1 MIEMEPMPAGGITV
15 RPAVASRPTERHVLA
30 LGLGIAALFVVAAGV
45 VAATALPF
53 GGSPWAAL
61 HLALVG
67 AATVAIGTFMPH
79 FAVTLAGTRPAPAT
93 HRLAAILLL
102 AAGALGVVAGMT
114 VLGPGWTLAGS
125 SLALAGLGLTAWHT
139 FAPTR
144 DPLARRHP
152 IALLAYGLA
161 LAELAIAMAIGAA
174 AATGVPM
181 VTAAWATL
189 RPAHAWLALFG
200 AVSLTIFATL
210 VYLAPTVLG
219 ARLRPS
225 VPLAVGLFGVAAG
238 PAVAAIGFALALRAI
253 VIGGMAIT
261 LMGALGQVAYA
272 LDAHRRRGPFTTEH
286 DWRRVVVGHLTA
298 GTAWFA
304 VASGAALA
312 GVIGGGPV
320 AGWSIG
326 VLAVPMVAGWLLQE
340 LVGSWTHLV
349 PSVTPG
355 GPADHAVQRRALA
368 HLSRSR
374 LVAWN
379 AGIGLAWAGLTL
391 DQSPMTVA
399 GAILIAGTV
408 AASVVM
414 LARSLTRARY

>member
-1 MIEMEPMPAGGITV
+1 MIDIEPMPAAGTTV
-15 RPAVASRPTERHVLA
+15 RPATASRLTERHVLA
-30 LGLGIAALFVVAAGV
+30 LGLGMAALFVVAAGV
-45 VAATALPF
+45 SAAISLPF
-53 GGSPWAAL
+53 GGSPWASL

-79 FAVTLAGTRPAPAT
+79 FAVTLAGTRPAPAIE
-93 HRLAAILLL
+93 RLAAIMLL
-102 AAGALGVVAGMT
+102 AVGALAVVAGMR
-114 VLGPGWTLAGS
+114 VLGSGWTLAGS
-125 SLALAGLGLTAWHT
+125 TLALIGVALTARHT
-139 FAPTR
+139 VAPTR

-161 LAELAIAMAIGAA
+161 LAELAIAMALGAA
-174 AATGVPM
+174 GAIGIPE

-189 RPAHAWLALFG
+189 RPAHAWLSLFG

-225 VPLAVGLFGVAAG
+225 VPLIVGLVGVAAG
-238 PAVAAIGFALALRAI
+238 PLLTAAGFAVDLRAA
-253 VIGGMAIT
+253 VIAGMVVTFI
-261 LMGALGQVAYA
+261 GAVGQVAYA

-286 DWRRVVVGHLTA
+286 DWRRIVIWHLVG

-304 VASGAALA
+304 AACAVALA
-312 GVIGGGPV
+312 GMLGGGTV
-320 AGWSIG
+320 AGWSLG
-326 VLAVPMVAGWLLQE
+326 VLAVPMVGGWLLQE

-355 GPADHAVQRRALA
+355 SPADHAAQRRALA
-368 HLSRSR
+368 FASRTR

-379 AGIGLAWAGLTL
+379 AGIAAAWAGLALDIAQLSAVGATL
-391 DQSPMTVA
+391 VGLA
-399 GAILIAGTV
+399 LV
-408 AASVVM
+408 ASVATLAKSLT
-414 LARSLTRARY
+414 LARY

>member
-1 MIEMEPMPAGGITV
+1 MPAGGMTAGPGA
-15 RPAVASRPTERHVLA
+15 RTRLTERHVLA
-30 LGLGIAALFVVAAGV
+30 LGLGVAGAFVTAAGV
-45 VAATALPF
+45 SAALILPV
-53 GGSPWAAL
+53 GGSPWVAL

-79 FAVTLAGTRPAPAT
+79 FAVTLAGTRPAPAPE
-93 HRLAAILLL
+93 RLTAVLLL
-102 AAGALGVVAGMT
+102 ALGAVGVVAGMS
-114 VLGPGWTLAGS
+114 VLGPAWTLAGAV
-125 SLALAGLGLTAWHT
+125 LALAGVGLTARHT
-139 FAPTR
+139 VAPTR

-161 LAELAIAMAIGAA
+161 LAELATAMAIGAA
-174 AATGVPM
+174 GAIGIPA

-189 RPAHAWLALFG
+189 RPAHAWLSVFG

-225 VPLAVGLFGVAAG
+225 VPLAVGLVGVAAG
-238 PAVAAIGFALALRAI
+238 PVLTAAGFMLDLPAL
-253 VIGGMAIT
+253 VVGGMAVT
-261 LMGALGQVAYA
+261 LVGAVGQVAYA
-272 LDAHRRRGPFTTEH
+272 LDQYRRRGPFTTEH
-286 DWRRVVVGHLTA
+286 DWRRVVVWHLVA

-304 VASGAALA
+304 VACAAALA
-312 GVIGGGPV
+312 GVVGGGPV

-355 GPADHAVQRRALA
+355 APASHAAQRRDLA
-368 HLSRSR
+368 VGSRAR

-379 AGIGLAWAGLTL
+379 AGVGMAWAGLAFEVAAL
-391 DQSPMTVA
+391 A
-399 GAILIAGTV
+399 GAGAVLVGAALVTSV
-408 AASVVM
+408 AS

>member
-1 MIEMEPMPAGGITV
+1 MIEIEPMPSSGTAG
-15 RPAVASRPTERHVLA
+15 RPAASPRLTERHVLA
-30 LGLGIAALFVVAAGV
+30 LGLGVAGLFVVAAGIS
-45 VAATALPF
+45 AATSLAA
-53 GGSPWAAL
+53 GGSQWAAL

-79 FAVTLAGTRPAPAT
+79 FAVTLAGTRPAPAFE
-93 HRLAAILLL
+93 RLTAIALL
-102 AAGALGVVAGMT
+102 AIGAVGVVAGMT
-114 VLGPGWTLAGS
+114 VAGSGWTLSGAALAVAG
-125 SLALAGLGLTAWHT
+125 LALTARHT
-139 FAPTR
+139 VAPTR

-161 LAELAIAMAIGAA
+161 LAELATAMAIGAA
-174 AATGVPM
+174 GAIGIPA

-189 RPAHAWLALFG
+189 RPAHAWLSLFG

-225 VPLAVGLFGVAAG
+225 VPLAVGFAGVGVGPLLVAAG
-238 PAVAAIGFALALRAI
+238 FALDLRP
-253 VIGGMAIT
+253 VVVGGMAVT
-261 LMGALGQVAYA
+261 LVGAVGQVAYA
-272 LDAHRRRGPFTTEH
+272 LDQYRRRGPFSTEH
-286 DWRRVVVGHLTA
+286 DWRRVVVGHLVG

-304 VASGAALA
+304 AACAVTLA
-312 GVIGGGPV
+312 GVAGGGPV

-340 LVGSWTHLV
+340 LVGSWTHLA

-355 GPADHAVQRRALA
+355 SPADHAAQRRALA
-368 HLSRSR
+368 FASRSR

-379 AGIGLAWAGLTL
+379 AGIGLAWAGLAL
-391 DQSPMTVA
+391 DLTVMAVA
-399 GAILIAGTV
+399 GAMAVGAAV
-408 AASVVM
+408 AVSVVT
-414 LARSLTRARY
+414 LAKSLTRARY

>member
-1 MIEMEPMPAGGITV
+1 MIEIEPMPAGGTTA
-15 RPAVASRPTERHVLA
+15 RPAVTRPTERHVLA
-30 LGLGIAALFVVAAGV
+30 LGLGIAGSFVVAAGV

-53 GGSPWAAL
+53 GGSAWAAL

-79 FAVTLAGTRPAPAT
+79 FAVTLSGTRPAPAIQ
-93 HRLAAILLL
+93 RLAAVSLL
-102 AAGALGVVAGMT
+102 AAGAVGVVVGLT
-114 VLGPGWTLAGS
+114 LLGRGWTVAGAALS
-125 SLALAGLGLTAWHT
+125 LAGLGLTAWHT
-139 FAPTR
+139 VAPTR

-161 LAELAIAMAIGAA
+161 LAELAVAMAIGAA
-174 AATGVPM
+174 GAAGVPV

-225 VPLAVGLFGVAAG
+225 VPLAVGLVGVAAG
-238 PAVAAIGFALALRAI
+238 PVLAATGFALDLRA
-253 VIGGMAIT
+253 VVVAGMAIT
-261 LMGALGQVAYA
+261 LIGAIGQVVYA
-272 LDAHRRRGPFTTEH
+272 LDAHRRRGPFTSEH
-286 DWRRVVVGHLTA
+286 DWRRVVVGHLVA

-304 VASGAALA
+304 AASGVALA
-312 GVIGGGPV
+312 GLIGGGPI

-355 GPADHAVQRRALA
+355 GPVEHAVQRRALA
-368 HLSRSR
+368 HLSRPR

-379 AGIGLAWAGLTL
+379 VGTGLAWAG
-391 DQSPMTVA
+391 VA
-399 GAILIAGTV
+399 LEQIPVAAVGAILIGGAV
-408 AASVVM
+408 AASVAM
-414 LARSLTRARY
+414 LASSLTRARY

>member
-1 MIEMEPMPAGGITV
+1 MIEIDPMPAGGTTA
-15 RPAVASRPTERHVLA
+15 RPAAAPRLTERHVLA
-30 LGLGIAALFVVAAGV
+30 LGLCVAGLFVVAAGIA
-45 VAATALPF
+45 AATIIRS
-53 GGSPWAAL
+53 GGSPWVAL

-79 FAVTLAGTRPAPAT
+79 FAVTLAGTRPAPAPE
-93 HRLAAILLL
+93 RLAAILLL
-102 AAGALGVVAGMT
+102 ALGAVAVVAGMGL
-114 VLGPGWTLAGS
+114 LGSGWTLVGAV
-125 SLALAGLGLTAWHT
+125 LALAGLGLTARHT
-139 FAPTR
+139 VAPTR

-161 LAELAIAMAIGAA
+161 LAELATAMAIGAVGA
-174 AATGVPM
+174 AGIPA
-181 VTAAWATL
+181 VTSAWATL
-189 RPAHAWLALFG
+189 RPAHAWLSLFG

-225 VPLAVGLFGVAAG
+225 VSLAVGLVGVAAG
-238 PAVAAIGFALALRAI
+238 PLLAAAGFALDLRPA
-253 VIGGMAIT
+253 VVAGMAVT
-261 LMGALGQVAYA
+261 FVGAVGQVGYA
-272 LDAHRRRGPFTTEH
+272 VDQYRRRGPFTSEH
-286 DWRRVVVGHLTA
+286 DWRRVVVGHLVG

-304 VASGAALA
+304 AACGVALVGVVAGGA
-312 GVIGGGPV
+312 V

-355 GPADHAVQRRALA
+355 RPTDHAAQRRALA
-368 HLSRSR
+368 FASRSR

-379 AGIGLAWAGLTL
+379 AGIGLAWAGLAL
-391 DQSPMTVA
+391 DLLAIAVA
-399 GAILIAGTV
+399 GAV
-408 AASVVM
+408 AVGAAAAVSVAT
-414 LARSLTRARY
+414 LGRSLTQARY

>member
-1 MIEMEPMPAGGITV
+1 MPAGGTTA
-15 RPAVASRPTERHVLA
+15 RPVASSRLTERHVLA
-30 LGLGIAALFVVAAGV
+30 LGLGVAGLFVVAAGIAA
-45 VAATALPF
+45 AATVPA
-53 GGSPWAAL
+53 GGSPWVSL

-93 HRLAAILLL
+93 ERLL
-102 AAGALGVVAGMT
+102 AIVLLAVGAVGVVAGMS
-114 VLGPGWTLAGS
+114 VLGPTWTLAGAV
-125 SLALAGLGLTAWHT
+125 LTLIGVGLTARHT
-139 FAPTR
+139 VAPTR

-161 LAELAIAMAIGAA
+161 LVELAAAMGIGAA
-174 AATGVPM
+174 GAIGIPA

-189 RPAHAWLALFG
+189 RPAHAWLSLFG

-225 VPLAVGLFGVAAG
+225 VALALGLVGVAIG
-238 PAVAAIGFALALRAI
+238 PLLTAAGFALDLRT
-253 VIGGMAIT
+253 VVVGGMALT
-261 LMGALGQVAYA
+261 LVGAVAQVAYVV
-272 LDAHRRRGPFTTEH
+272 DQYRRRGPFTTQH
-286 DWRRVVVGHLTA
+286 DWRRVVIWHLVG

-304 VASGAALA
+304 AACAVALA
-312 GVIGGGPV
+312 GVVGGGPV
-320 AGWSIG
+320 AGWSLGI
-326 VLAVPMVAGWLLQE
+326 LAIPMVGGWLLQE

-355 GPADHAVQRRALA
+355 NPADHAAQRRALA
-368 HLSRSR
+368 HASRFR

-379 AGIGLAWAGLTL
+379 VGIGLAWAGTAL
-391 DQSPMTVA
+391 DLRLATTA
-399 GAILIAGTV
+399 GAVLV
-408 AASVVM
+408 ATAVAVSVAT
-414 LARSLTRARY
+414 LAQSLTRGRY

>member
-1 MIEMEPMPAGGITV
+1 MPVGGTTT
-15 RPAVASRPTERHVLA
+15 RPVAAPRLTERHVLA
-30 LGLGIAALFVVAAGV
+30 LGLGVAGLFVLAAGTA
-45 VAATALPF
+45 AATTIPD
-53 GGSPWAAL
+53 GGSPWASL

-79 FAVTLAGTRPAPAT
+79 FAVTLAGTRPAPASE
-93 HRLAAILLL
+93 RLTAILLL
-102 AAGALGVVAGMT
+102 AIGAVAVVAGMSL
-114 VLGPGWTLAGS
+114 LGSGWTLAGAG
-125 SLALAGLGLTAWHT
+125 LALAGLGLTARHT
-139 FAPTR
+139 VAPTR

-161 LAELAIAMAIGAA
+161 LAELAAAMAIGAA
-174 AATGVPM
+174 GAIGVPG

-189 RPAHAWLALFG
+189 RPAHAWLSLFG

-225 VPLAVGLFGVAAG
+225 VPLFVGLAGVAAG
-238 PAVAAIGFALALRAI
+238 PLLAASGFALDLRPV
-253 VIGGMAIT
+253 VIGGMAVT
-261 LMGALGQVAYA
+261 LVGALGQVAYA
-272 LDAHRRRGPFTTEH
+272 LDAYRRRGPFSTEH
-286 DWRRVVVGHLTA
+286 DWRRVVIGHLVG

-304 VASGAALA
+304 AACAVALA
-312 GVIGGGPV
+312 GVVAGGPV

-355 GPADHAVQRRALA
+355 SPADHAAQRRVLA
-368 HLSRSR
+368 FASRSR

-379 AGIGLAWAGLTL
+379 AGIGLAWTGLAL
-391 DQSPMTVA
+391 DVAPVAVA
-399 GAILIAGTV
+399 GAALVGAAVTV
-408 AASVVM
+408 SVAT
-414 LARSLTRARY
+414 LAMSLTRARY

>member
-1 MIEMEPMPAGGITV
+1 LIDIEPMPAGGATA
-15 RPAVASRPTERHVLA
+15 RPAAASRLTERHVLA
-30 LGLGIAALFVVAAGV
+30 LGLGVAGLFVVAAGIA
-45 VAATALPF
+45 VATTIPT
-53 GGSPWAAL
+53 GGSPWASL

-79 FAVTLAGTRPAPAT
+79 FAVTLAGTRPAPPNE
-93 HRLAAILLL
+93 RLAAIVLL
-102 AAGALGVVAGMT
+102 AIGAVGVVAGMS
-114 VLGPGWTLAGS
+114 VLGAGWTLAGA
-125 SLALAGLGLTAWHT
+125 SLALAGIGLTARHT
-139 FAPTR
+139 VAPTR

-161 LAELAIAMAIGAA
+161 LAELAAAMAIGGAGA
-174 AATGVPM
+174 IGVPA

-189 RPAHAWLALFG
+189 RPAHAWLSLFG

-225 VPLAVGLFGVAAG
+225 VPLVVGLVGVAAG
-238 PAVAAIGFALALRAI
+238 PLLTAAGFALDLRA
-253 VIGGMAIT
+253 VVVTGMTIT
-261 LMGALGQVAYA
+261 LGGAVGQVAYA
-272 LDAHRRRGPFTTEH
+272 LDAYRRRGPFTTEH
-286 DWRRVVVGHLTA
+286 DWRRVVIWHLVG

-304 VASGAALA
+304 AACAVALA
-312 GVIGGGPV
+312 DVVGGGPV

-355 GPADHAVQRRALA
+355 SPTDHAAQRRALA
-368 HLSRSR
+368 FASRSR
-374 LVAWN
+374 IVAWN
-379 AGIGLAWAGLTL
+379 AGIGLAWAGLAL
-391 DQSPMTVA
+391 DVAPAAVA
-399 GAILIAGTV
+399 GAVLVGAAAAVSV
-408 AASVVM
+408 AT